1 MPLAFKGVAHPPA
14 SRNGRKNIA
23 DLDAAE
29 IHTTNLGRGTG
40 TQLLMEH
47 DHGARVGTVLS
58 SWQGPRG
65 ELRVQGLVDDPTAM
79 AAVRDGTTRGLSL
92 GTSVIQ
98 TATGSRLMAM
108 QDELSLCEE
117 PKRGGCYID
126 EVDGASVRTTA
137 CFSSRASGTSPP
149 LTRDKAGVAR
159 VGREGSEHAPSMSEA
174 ESAAAPSSTTAPM
187 DTSGVSI
194 ETYNASKKENDDL
207 RAQLAALKAKSDVY
221 DTQKRE
227 AIVGMKDEVNA
238 FIGDIVGDDTFAPY
252 KHELAPM
259 QRWGGDMEK
268 NDAMLDTNLSIG
280 RLISCASAKFK
291 RTREEASRTSE
302 ASTLLADANKKV
314 DELTASEGAKAQRI
328 TELEGLVEERTKA
341 AEAFQNELAKAN
353 LISEKKDFSNKAA
366 RENGAGSSMAAAP
379 VASMIDP
386 NAALLSFMQGGPS
399 NGGLK
404 IMQSGT
410 GHHHLGATI
419 GASGSDG
426 IAEAIRGF

>member
-14 SRNGRKNIA
+14 ARSGRDNIA

-29 IHTTNLGRGTG
+29 IHTTNLGRGAG

-58 SWQGPRG
+58 SWQGPHG
-65 ELRVQGLVDDPTAM
+65 ELRVQGLVDDPVAM

-98 TATGSRLMAM
+98 TTTGQRLMAM

-149 LTRDKAGVAR
+149 LTRDKALVGW
-159 VGREGSEHAPSMSEA
+159 VGREGSEHPSSMSEA
-174 ESAAAPSSTTAPM
+174 ESAAAQGAPTPM
-187 DTSGVSI
+187 ETSGVSTD
-194 ETYNASKKENDDL
+194 TYNASKKENDEL
-207 RAQLAALKAKSDVY
+207 RAQLAALKAKSDIY

-227 AIVGMKDEVNA
+227 AIVGMKAEVNA
-238 FIGDIVGDDTFAPY
+238 FIGDIVADDSFAPY
-252 KHELAPM
+252 KHELQPM

-268 NDAMLDTNLSIG
+268 NDTMLDTNLSIG

-291 RTREEASRTSE
+291 RTREEASRSSD
-302 ASTLLADANKKV
+302 ASTLLSDANKRV
-314 DELTASEGAKAQRI
+314 DELTMSEGAKAQRI
-328 TELEGLVEERTKA
+328 SELEGLVEERTKA

-353 LISEKKDFSNKAA
+353 LISEKKDFSNKSA
-366 RENGAGSSMAAAP
+366 RENGAGSAMAAP
-379 VASMIDP
+379 LASMIDP
-386 NAALLSFMQGGPS
+386 NAALMSFLGGGPS

-410 GHHHLGATI
+410 GHNHLGATI